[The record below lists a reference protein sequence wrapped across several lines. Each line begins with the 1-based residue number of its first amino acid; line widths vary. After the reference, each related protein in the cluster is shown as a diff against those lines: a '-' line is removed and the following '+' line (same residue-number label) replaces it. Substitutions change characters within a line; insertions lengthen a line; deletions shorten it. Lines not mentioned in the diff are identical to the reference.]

1 MTKST
6 GCGLFVFLLVAAL
19 GYTAWRILTPPRLDP
34 GVPLSQLPP
43 AQREQR
49 RADAKQLETQVNEIV
64 RAGHERRQQTF
75 TLEISAEQLN
85 TLLQDR
91 VDTRKFPIQDLRV
104 GLQPGQLLVQ
114 GKAKVSGFSGVA
126 TLSGGLTAQ
135 NGKLQFTTQD
145 LKIGGI
151 SAPDKWQKK
160 VNQSLTQRLNDAL
173 NNAPGRI
180 DKVTIETD
188 KMIVSGNSG

>member
-1 MTKST
+1 MKKST

-19 GYTAWRILTPPRLDP
+19 GYTAWLVLTPPRLDP
-34 GVPLSQLPP
+34 GVPLAQLPP
-43 AQREQR
+43 AQQAQR
-49 RADAKQLETQVNEIV
+49 REDAKQLETQVNEIV
-64 RAGHERRQQTF
+64 RAGREHRQQTF

-91 VDTRKFPIQDLRV
+91 LDTRKFPIQDLRV
-104 GLQPGQLLVQ
+104 GLQPGQLLIQ
-114 GKAKVSGFSGVA
+114 GKAKISGFSGIA

-135 NGKLQFTTQD
+135 NGKLQFATQD
-145 LKIGGI
+145 LKIGGL
-151 SAPDKWQKK
+151 SAPDKWQQK
-160 VNQSLTQRLNDAL
+160 VNKSITERLNDAL
-173 NNAPGRI
+173 KDAPGRI